1 MSRHL
6 YVSRSPAVAA
16 RKLGGEMMIMS
27 GRDSTLFTLD
37 EVATLIWESV
47 NGLVTLDE
55 IVRRRICAEFD
66 VEPATAVR
74 DAETMAEALAQH
86 GILHLSREPILDSN
100 APVGSAK

>member
-1 MSRHL
+1 
-6 YVSRSPAVAA
+6 
-16 RKLGGEMMIMS
+16 MMIMS

-37 EVATLIWESV
+37 EVGTIIWESA

-55 IVRRRICAEFD
+55 IVELRICAEFE

-86 GILHLSREPILDSN
+86 GILHISHQPILEPK